1 MFTWKKYVCEVYRER
16 SFSKAAQNLYISQ
29 PSLSARI
36 KKVEEQIG
44 VPLFDR
50 STSPLQLTEAGR
62 IYIRAAEEI
71 SVIEQRVEN
80 AINNLNTLQTGR
92 LSIGASNLFAA
103 YVLPPLISRFNSVI
117 PRSTSRSSRATPT
130 SWRRCSAAEDWIL
143 SLTTIIMTALF
154 TAKNPT
160 VPSTFCWRVPRHFPI
175 NKELEMFQLSF
186 EDIRGEGA
194 SDADT
199 PDVPLAYFSSLPFIM
214 LTPATT
220 PGSAESD
227 SAMKP
232 AFRRTSSWS
241 FSSRPPLTWPLPPS
255 LALLLS
261 AICWCGAF
269 LPLKIWCTINWPA
282 TRPCA
287 VCSSIIKGTN
297 TKPGQWKN
305 LSLLCTHPAIQFLHR
320 TIQQRHRDHKKYN
333 IDHRGWDGRR

>member
-103 YVLPPLISRFNSVI
+103 YVLPPFDFPGSNSVI

-160 VPSTFCWRVPRHFPI
+160 VPSTFCWRSP
-175 NKELEMFQLSF
+175 
-186 EDIRGEGA
+186 DI
-194 SDADT
+194 S
-199 PDVPLAYFSSLPFIM
+199 P
-214 LTPATT
+214 
-220 PGSAESD
+220 
-227 SAMKP
+227 
-232 AFRRTSSWS
+232 
-241 FSSRPPLTWPLPPS
+241 
-255 LALLLS
+255 
-261 AICWCGAF
+261 
-269 LPLKIWCTINWPA
+269 
-282 TRPCA
+282 
-287 VCSSIIKGTN
+287 
-297 TKPGQWKN
+297 
-305 LSLLCTHPAIQFLHR
+305 
-320 TIQQRHRDHKKYN
+320 
-333 IDHRGWDGRR
+333 